1 MAYVRLQLSNI
12 ALVRSLSAKSV
23 SCNCEF
29 LKTVFLILVLKN
41 EEWFSWQPSNE
52 KESPNSLQV
61 SNRSPNIL
69 QSLNF
74 MSRKAVL
81 FSFAKLKLQPLNV
94 QSVNLNS
101 ERSLSEKL
109 QLLKMQFSYSPFVS
123 VSFRSKVLSCM
134 YVSSICLFCHLER
147 CLVTLATNG
156 SRLCE
161 VADFQHKCSFE
172 KLNLNLAINCH
183 RGTAP
188 AILQNRCYA
197 FALLFLL
204 FVLLSFCVGFVAS
217 WHGGSF
223 AIFGLCVGLCELQMC
238 HQTVMAVNIL
248 ICLLLLGHPFVLRQA
263 NILLQVV

>member
-1 MAYVRLQLSNI
+1 MACVRLQLSNI

-81 FSFAKLKLQPLNV
+81 FTFAKLKLQPLNV

-156 SRLCE
+156 SPSQNHLFYRL
-161 VADFQHKCSFE
+161 K
-172 KLNLNLAINCH
+172 I
-183 RGTAP
+183 T
-188 AILQNRCYA
+188 
-197 FALLFLL
+197 
-204 FVLLSFCVGFVAS
+204 
-217 WHGGSF
+217 
-223 AIFGLCVGLCELQMC
+223 
-238 HQTVMAVNIL
+238 
-248 ICLLLLGHPFVLRQA
+248 PFFR
-263 NILLQVV
+263 IS

>member
-1 MAYVRLQLSNI
+1 MACVRLQLSNT
-12 ALVRSLSAKSV
+12 ALVRSVSAKSV

-81 FSFAKLKLQPLNV
+81 FSFVKLKLQPLNV

-109 QLLKMQFSYSPFVS
+109 QLLKIQFSYSPFVS

-147 CLVTLATNG
+147 CPVTLATNIILAKVLNLG
-156 SRLCE
+156 GLNINKHNEFFLQIRYLILFYLNYIC
-161 VADFQHKCSFE
+161 HKI
-172 KLNLNLAINCH
+172 LNLNYGN
-183 RGTAP
+183 
-188 AILQNRCYA
+188 
-197 FALLFLL
+197 
-204 FVLLSFCVGFVAS
+204 
-217 WHGGSF
+217 
-223 AIFGLCVGLCELQMC
+223 
-238 HQTVMAVNIL
+238 
-248 ICLLLLGHPFVLRQA
+248 
-263 NILLQVV
+263 

>member
-1 MAYVRLQLSNI
+1 MACVRLQLSNI

-147 CLVTLATNG
+147 CPVTLATNVLQLPEG
-156 SRLCE
+156 G
-161 VADFQHKCSFE
+161 DFEALHCQPSKNFDRST
-172 KLNLNLAINCH
+172 KLDLTTEPPLL
-183 RGTAP
+183 G
-188 AILQNRCYA
+188 RCCYRA
-197 FALLFLL
+197 FFCP
-204 FVLLSFCVGFVAS
+204 LSFLKF
-217 WHGGSF
+217 
-223 AIFGLCVGLCELQMC
+223 
-238 HQTVMAVNIL
+238 
-248 ICLLLLGHPFVLRQA
+248 
-263 NILLQVV
+263 